1 MKTHGWFE
9 LGGRRV
15 RSVLLV
21 GLFDEQDMAGAD
33 AVALDLRADR
43 LENAAIAPETVR
55 AFTQRIGA
63 RATPPALFALVPP
76 PLETDALAL
85 ALSLIVPHQPD
96 AILLSGPTCGADVQ
110 KADVMLSVE
119 EAKAGLAVGRTA
131 ILALAGDNPAGA
143 LSAASFAGKSKRLAG
158 LAWHPMA
165 LAANLGVA
173 ASLDSIP
180 LPGGLAT
187 ARGLMLLGAASAGI
201 AAIDW
206 LRAETNEDRVSEAC
220 RTALQ
225 DGFSAIICERP
236 DQVATV
242 NRLLS

>member
-21 GLFDEQDMAGAD
+21 GLFDERDMAGAD
-33 AVALDLRADR
+33 AVALDLRAER
-43 LENAAIAPETVR
+43 IENAAIAPEIVG
-55 AFTQRIGA
+55 AFTQRIGMSE
-63 RATPPALFALVPP
+63 TPSALFALVPP

-96 AILLSGPTCGADVQ
+96 AIMLSGPTCGADVQ

-173 ASLDSIP
+173 ASLDSMP
-180 LPGGLAT
+180 LPGSLAT

-206 LRAETNEDRVSEAC
+206 LRAEINEDSVSEAC

-225 DGFSAIICERP
+225 DGFSAIICERRE
-236 DQVATV
+236 QVATV
-242 NRLLS
+242 NRVLS